1 MSVETNAVLT
11 INSCKAAYASVIIHI
26 ELELMCFSLRAMF
39 CIYMY
44 IVVLITS

>member
-11 INSCKAAYASVIIHI
+11 INSAYASVIIHI